1 MTKIQKKRAERRRAY
16 SRLEGHS
23 AKQTKARARLF
34 AERAEN
40 SIEREEQQL
49 GERAERHAVVR
60 AERGWARG

>member
-1 MTKIQKKRAERRRAY
+1 MSKIQKKRAARRRDYAK
-16 SRLEGHS
+16 LEGHS

-49 GERAERHAVVR
+49 GDRAERHAVVR
-60 AERGWARG
+60 AERGWPRG